1 MIEIFT
7 KPNCAFCVQAK
18 NLLNRHHKIFT
29 EIPIGESILVE
40 ELKERYPQAATAPV
54 VVIDGIYVGGYKE
67 LQEIF
72 ESNAQLLTE

>member
-1 MIEIFT
+1 MIDLYT

-18 NLLNRHHKIFT
+18 NLLNRHHQVFR

-40 ELKERYPQAATAPV
+40 ELKERFPEARTAPV
-54 VVIDGIYVGGYKE
+54 VVMDGVFIGGYQQ
-67 LQEIF
+67 LQNLF